1 MVAPFAKDQVVE
13 CSNLDSSRR
22 LCQVV
27 NVTFSQEKLM
37 SEQANS
43 HNRLNVSLSGEGI
56 STEAEELRSL
66 LEKRLAQRLS
76 MAQVFK
82 RLMREALNKERSV

>member
-1 MVAPFAKDQVVE
+1 
-13 CSNLDSSRR
+13 
-22 LCQVV
+22 
-27 NVTFSQEKLM
+27 M
-37 SEQANS
+37 SEQGNP
-43 HNRLNVSLSGEGI
+43 HNRLNISLSGEGI

-82 RLMREALNKERSV
+82 RLMREALNKERSVI

>member
-1 MVAPFAKDQVVE
+1 
-13 CSNLDSSRR
+13 
-22 LCQVV
+22 
-27 NVTFSQEKLM
+27 M
-37 SEQANS
+37 SEKANFN
-43 HNRLNVSLSGEGI
+43 NRLNISLSGEGI

-82 RLMREALNKERSV
+82 RLMREALNKERSVI